1 MKMGNCG
8 LWWKR
13 LPEFVY
19 FFRQSLYIYA
29 IKQSPLRII
38 NKILPL
44 MLLFTGSTVF
54 AQPLS
59 EEPWLILGRHPLLV
73 YSGAYFGQCDTLKDC
88 FQIEPGLVM
97 LAAWK
102 SEAAVS
108 VKNVYEKPSAVP
120 EFNGS
125 FNWIYSGEGDLR
137 EGGASRDSMHRCKY
151 RNLLEHFYCFN
162 LMAGEMHRLYIRS
175 SSGDT
180 ITESFTFSGR
190 DWQPEL
196 EGWRTTDATD
206 TLLVNL
212 GTKSPKKYRQEI
224 DRHFFSAVPIKSNN
238 RPEYLQFSI
247 SAPFLTRDTLVE
259 YRWGPALSI
268 NEGAWKKTA
277 GFITVPVKGSER
289 EWILDIRRAGQ
300 TKAKQYK
307 IALAPRWFETTGFRL
322 ATCLC
327 ILAIGGLVYMYW
339 NNRRLKAELSLQK
352 QLNSQLLSMKATLTP
367 HMILNAIAGLQ
378 DLHAGKK
385 WAQAKRFTM
394 GLSGLLNETLDRRND
409 LYCSLETELDQVSRY
424 VALQQLSVDFDFKI
438 VNDVPALLQSLEV
451 PAGILQPV
459 VENAIKYNIS
469 ASAERGSLQIGIFL
483 FEGKA
488 VIEVESASV
497 RKAVPTQKPRS
508 FTSSK
513 GIGLHWVKNRIAIH
527 NRLHPGKVIQLET
540 IFANEKATVRFFFT
554 Q

>member
-1 MKMGNCG
+1 MALIAAKAA
-8 LWWKR
+8 L
-13 LPEFVY
+13 
-19 FFRQSLYIYA
+19 
-29 IKQSPLRII
+29 
-38 NKILPL
+38 
-44 MLLFTGSTVF
+44 
-54 AQPLS
+54 AQAPPG
-59 EEPWLILGRHPLLV
+59 EPWLILGRQPLLV
-73 YSGAYFGQCDTLKDC
+73 YSGYYYGQCDTLKDC
-88 FQIEPGLVM
+88 FQIEPGLIM
-97 LAAWK
+97 FAAWNNE
-102 SEAAVS
+102 SAVP
-108 VKNVYEKPSAVP
+108 VKNVYEK
-120 EFNGS
+120 S
-125 FNWIYSGEGDLR
+125 FVATAFEGTFEWIHSLHNEGHVKWQNLVSGHHCR
-137 EGGASRDSMHRCKY
+137 HK
-151 RNLLEHFYCFN
+151 NLPAHFYCFN
-162 LMAGEMHRLYIRS
+162 LGAGESHRLTLRS
-175 SSGDT
+175 VSGDT
-180 ITESFTFSGR
+180 TTEDFIFIGR

-196 EGWRTTDATD
+196 EGWRATSVAD
-206 TLLVNL
+206 SLLVNL
-212 GTKSPKKYRQEI
+212 GTKSPKKYRQSMT
-224 DRHFFSAVPIKSNN
+224 RHFAPATKEIITK
-238 RPEYLQFSI
+238 RPEYFQFSL
-247 SAPFLTRDTLVE
+247 SSPFFTRDTLVE

-300 TKAKQYK
+300 TNAKQYK

-339 NNRRLKAELSLQK
+339 NNRRLKAALSLQK
-352 QLNSQLLSMKATLTP
+352 HLNSQLLSMKATLTP

-385 WAQAKRFTM
+385 WAQAKRFTL

-469 ASAERGSLQIGIFL
+469 AGADRGSLQIGIFL
-483 FEGKA
+483 LEGKA
-488 VIEVESASV
+488 VIEVESASGS
-497 RKAVPTQKPRS
+497 KAAPAHKPPS
-508 FTSSK
+508 FTPSK

-540 IFANEKATVRFFFT
+540 IFENEKATVRFYFS